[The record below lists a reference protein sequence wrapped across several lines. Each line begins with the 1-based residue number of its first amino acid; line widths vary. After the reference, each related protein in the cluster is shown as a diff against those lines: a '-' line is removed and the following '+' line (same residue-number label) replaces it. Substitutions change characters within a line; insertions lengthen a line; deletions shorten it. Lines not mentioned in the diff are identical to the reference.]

1 MSGGLIRGGRI
12 EGLLD
17 WRSGVRLG
25 VGVIGTGL
33 VVLALLALTSD
44 NVPASVDGL
53 LTGAVS
59 SPGRTAQWLSY
70 SSYLMLTG
78 ASVCLAFRVGM
89 FSIGAEGQV
98 FVGVL
103 AAGVVALALG
113 SSAVALPLAVLA
125 AAAGGAVWAFLP
137 GLMKAYLNADE
148 IVTTLMLNYVAT
160 FAFAFVIKEALLPTG
175 AGFPVS
181 EYFDR
186 GTWLPL
192 WGTGPAIPSTLV
204 FAILACIAVS
214 VLLGK
219 SRLGFRLRMV
229 GDSQP
234 FARANG
240 YPVRRL
246 ICVAFVISGAVA
258 GLTGAAIAFGG
269 THRLIVG
276 MGAGIGFEGVL
287 VALLA
292 VNRPGLVPLTALT
305 YGYLRTG
312 GEIIQITGNV
322 PRDVVVVLQGLLIIG
337 LAALLRRR
345 DARSRTPA
353 TAAPRSEHTEREHID
368 AEQTGAAQGYATE
381 VTADVLGK
389 RS

>member
-1 MSGGLIRGGRI
+1 MSGI
-12 EGLLD
+12 LD
-17 WRSGVRLG
+17 WRSATRLAAGVAGALFL
-25 VGVIGTGL
+25 I
-33 VVLALLALTSD
+33 LALLALTSD

-70 SSYLMLTG
+70 SSYLMFTG
-78 ASVCLAFRVGM
+78 ASVCLVFRVGM

-98 FVGVL
+98 FI
-103 AAGVVALALG
+103 AALTSGVVALALG
-113 SSAVALPLAVLA
+113 PSAFALPLAVLA
-125 AAAGGAVWAFLP
+125 AAVGGAAWALLP

-148 IVTTLMLNYVAT
+148 IVTTLMLNFVAT
-160 FAFAFVIKEALLPTG
+160 FAFAFVIKEALLPEG

-181 EYFDR
+181 EYFDKAS
-186 GTWLPL
+186 WLPK
-192 WGTGPAIPSTLV
+192 WGTSPAIPSSLV
-204 FAILACIAVS
+204 LAILSCVAVS
-214 VLLGK
+214 VLLNR

-229 GDSQP
+229 GDSRP

-246 ICVAFVISGAVA
+246 ICVAFVVSGAVA
-258 GLTGAAIAFGG
+258 GLAGAAIAFGG

-292 VNRPGLVPLTALT
+292 VNRPALVPLTALA

-345 DARSRTPA
+345 DARSRTPMK
-353 TAAPRSEHTEREHID
+353 AAPVDTLDHQSAGRHHRGD
-368 AEQTGAAQGYATE
+368 
-381 VTADVLGK
+381 
-389 RS
+389 R

>member
-1 MSGGLIRGGRI
+1 MTAP
-12 EGLLD
+12 LD
-17 WRSGVRLG
+17 WRSGARLA
-25 VGVIGTGL
+25 VGVVGAGL

-44 NVPASVDGL
+44 NVPASVNGL

-70 SSYLMLTG
+70 SSYLMFTG
-78 ASVCLAFRVGM
+78 ASVCLAFRVGL

-98 FVGVL
+98 FIGAL

-113 SSAVALPLAVLA
+113 PSAIALPLAVLA
-125 AAAGGAVWAFLP
+125 AAAGGAIWAFLP
-137 GLMKAYLNADE
+137 GAMKAYLNADE

-160 FAFAFVIKEALLPTG
+160 FAFAFVIKEALLPSG

-186 GTWLPL
+186 GVWLPS
-192 WGTGPAIPSTLV
+192 WGTAPAIPGSLV
-204 FAILACIAVS
+204 FAILSCVAVS
-214 VLLGK
+214 VLLNR

-229 GDSQP
+229 GDSRP

-240 YPVRRL
+240 YSVRRL
-246 ICVAFVISGAVA
+246 ICVAFVASGTVA

-269 THRLIVG
+269 THRLIIG

-292 VNRPGLVPLTALT
+292 VNRPGFVPLTALA

-345 DARSRTPA
+345 DARNR
-353 TAAPRSEHTEREHID
+353 APVPVAPGTEQIGP
-368 AEQTGAAQGYATE
+368 EQTGTAQGSFTE

>member
-1 MSGGLIRGGRI
+1 MSAI
-12 EGLLD
+12 LD
-17 WRSGVRLG
+17 WRSSTRLA
-25 VGVIGTGL
+25 VGVVGAGL
-33 VVLALLALTSD
+33 LVLGLLALTSD
-44 NVPASVDGL
+44 NVPASIDGL

-59 SPGRTAQWLSY
+59 SPGRTAQWLTY

-78 ASVCLAFRVGM
+78 ASVCLVFRVGM

-98 FVGVL
+98 FVAAL

-113 SSAVALPLAVLA
+113 PSAFALPLAVLA
-125 AAAGGAVWAFLP
+125 ALAGGAAWALLP

-148 IVTTLMLNYVAT
+148 IVTTLMLNFVAT
-160 FAFAFVIKEALLPTG
+160 FAFAFVIKEALLPDG

-181 EYFDR
+181 EYFDP
-186 GTWLPL
+186 GTWLPK
-192 WGTGPAIPSTLV
+192 WGTIPSSLV
-204 FAILACIAVS
+204 FAIATCVVVS
-214 VLLGK
+214 VLLNR
-219 SRLGFRLRMV
+219 SRLGFLLRMV
-229 GDSQP
+229 GDSRP

-246 ICVAFVISGAVA
+246 ICVAFAVSGAVA

-292 VNRPGLVPLTALT
+292 VNRPALVPLTALA

-337 LAALLRRR
+337 LAALLRQRE
-345 DARSRTPA
+345 ARNRTPVK
-353 TAAPRSEHTEREHID
+353 AAE
-368 AEQTGAAQGYATE
+368 TE
-381 VTADVLGK
+381 VTADVPGK

>member
-1 MSGGLIRGGRI
+1 MSGGLIRAGVLRGSAI
-12 EGLLD
+12 KVLPD
-17 WRSGVRLG
+17 WRSGIRLG
-25 VGVIGTGL
+25 AGVLGAGL

-44 NVPASVDGL
+44 NVAASVDGL

-70 SSYLMLTG
+70 SSYLMFTG

-98 FVGVL
+98 FVGAL

-113 SSAVALPLAVLA
+113 PSAAALPLAVLA
-125 AAAGGAVWAFLP
+125 AAAGGAIWALLP

-160 FAFAFVIKEALLPTG
+160 FAFAFVIKEALLPAG

-181 EYFDR
+181 AYFDR
-186 GTWLPL
+186 GTWLPS
-192 WGTGPAIPSTLV
+192 WGSSPAIPSSLV
-204 FAILACIAVS
+204 FAILACVVVS
-214 VLLGK
+214 VLLNR

-246 ICVAFVISGAVA
+246 ICVAFVASGAVA

-269 THRLIVG
+269 THRLIIG

-292 VNRPGLVPLTALT
+292 VNRPALVPLTALA

-345 DARSRTPA
+345 AARN
-353 TAAPRSEHTEREHID
+353 
-368 AEQTGAAQGYATE
+368 ATE
-381 VTADVLGK
+381 VTH
-389 RS
+389 